1 MERKQQNRQNLC
13 QHVRS
18 TELGPGYSSECRSR
32 PKACHCVLNE
42 ELEVPIVKI
51 HPIKGSFIPAGKG
64 EIQAKKDVETRCRQL
79 SAVKNYSPSRYVQGP
94 VKCSGRP
101 PQLQEDLL
109 RILSALSTAEPPQ
122 HRSSTETAVRQCT
135 AGQYERVAVAAADT

>member
-13 QHVRS
+13 QHVQS
-18 TELGPGYSSECRSR
+18 PELGPGYSSERRSS

-51 HPIKGSFIPAGKG
+51 HPIKGSFIPAGRG